1 MTESQ
6 GPVTALLAE
15 LKSGHQ
21 EALADLMPL
30 VYGELRRMAQR
41 QLRNERVGH
50 TLQPTALVHEAYLRL
65 VGQDHPD
72 YEDRGHFFAVATK
85 MMRRILVNYAERR
98 SAGKRAG
105 NHVTLDEDR
114 FAKEGI
120 QLDEILAVNQA
131 LEQLA
136 RLDARQ
142 AEVAEMR
149 YFAGLSVEETAE
161 ALGISPRTVKRNW
174 ALAKGWILSQWH
186 VGGGPAEPQP

>member
-1 MTESQ
+1 MSESQ

-21 EALADLMPL
+21 EALAELMPL

-72 YEDRGHFFAVATK
+72 YEGRGHFFAVATK
-85 MMRRILVNYAERR
+85 MMRRILVNYAVRR
-98 SAGKRAG
+98 SAGKRGG
-105 NHVTLDEDR
+105 NHVTLNEDR
-114 FAKEGI
+114 LAKEGV
-120 QLDEILAVNQA
+120 QLDEILAVHQA

-136 RLDARQ
+136 QLDAQQ

-149 YFAGLSVEETAE
+149 YFAGLTVEETAE

-174 ALAKGWILSQWH
+174 ALAKGWILSQWR
-186 VGGGPAEPQP
+186 VVEGPAEPQP